1 MPPFKLPG
9 VSVLPY
15 LHGALRVAILG
26 VAVAV
31 AACVLVVP
39 PLRVV
44 AVILLVILVVII
56 VVHLIVL
63 HWFHTITSKNKAGVS
78 CK

>member
-1 MPPFKLPG
+1 M
-9 VSVLPY
+9 LPY

-31 AACVLVVP
+31 TARVLIVP
-39 PLRVV
+39 PLSEVV
-44 AVILLVILVVII
+44 VILLVILVVII
-56 VVHLIVL
+56 AVHLIVL

-78 CK
+78 CNKIVQNENE